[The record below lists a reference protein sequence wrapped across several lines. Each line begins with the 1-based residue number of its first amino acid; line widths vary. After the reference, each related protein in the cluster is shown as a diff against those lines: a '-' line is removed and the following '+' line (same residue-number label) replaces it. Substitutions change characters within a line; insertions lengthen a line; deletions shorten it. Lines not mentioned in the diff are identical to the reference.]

1 MSETN
6 FVKISNPSVKTWFIG
21 QDNDRVDVKAYGSCD
36 VNQTMRSPW
45 SEIDY
50 YTDEED
56 WVKVLK
62 DNSILLND

>member
-21 QDNDRVDVKAYGSCD
+21 WNNDRVDVKAYGSCD

-50 YTDEED
+50 YTERR
-56 WVKVLK
+56 LG
-62 DNSILLND
+62 